1 MMIVDCNT
9 MVVMVVY
16 HYNVSE
22 QIIYRANHVFSTSMG
37 RVYCYYRS
45 DYN

>member
-1 MMIVDCNT
+1 MIVDCNT

-16 HYNVSE
+16 LYNVSE
-22 QIIYRANHVFSTSMG
+22 QIIYRANHVFSTSIG
-37 RVYCYYRS
+37 SVFCCNRS